1 MQPLKP
7 AICVIGCNNT
17 GLNSEPWCLFPV
29 LLFPF
34 SRLSIKGII
43 KGPSLVA
50 ERSRDWGETLV
61 IQAPPALSVSHPCSC
76 SLAWQGGEVRGC
88 CLCI

>member
-17 GLNSEPWCLFPV
+17 GLNSEPSCLFPV

-34 SRLSIKGII
+34 SRLSIKG
-43 KGPSLVA
+43 PSPVA

-61 IQAPPALSVSHPCSC
+61 IQAPPALSVSHPFSC
-76 SLAWQGGEVRGC
+76 SLAWQGGEAKGC
-88 CLCI
+88 CLCR